1 MAIVGNVSRITLGLC
16 VALSILVLILYV
28 GVVSLLSDLAGSDPA
43 GNAYSQAYAAIAL
56 IALWVLL
63 AIVLTI
69 ALAKGAADWPVV
81 TTAVILVP
89 ASAIASLF
97 AMGLLTSPGQPP
109 YLWPIVI
116 PAGLPLLVLGFA
128 FWTLLPGMHS
138 ILPAHIAVPTIW
150 GTVFVLCL
158 AVVPFN
164 MMRDSTSETIA
175 AERAKT
181 EAAYDK
187 LPPDAGLA
195 QLLPFMGAFYGEKE
209 TELNRRVR
217 SLPTRQSEA
226 EAMLARGEF
235 PLRYLGWLHL
245 DLTPSLCDKARAQ
258 LRQNVALLVLKP
270 GETKP
275 YSVIAQHVTDAVTA
289 MKWLVGYDCS
299 CDAESLAWEQMASA
313 YSDPAFEFYE
323 LKRLRDPQELGRVLR
338 EYPERFSMLTPK
350 ASLKAWLSFTEEEE
364 YRERALAGARTLP
377 HRNAEIVTMLN
388 SRSDEHMAWTAMT
401 YLPQL
406 DLEATPELCRA
417 ALTQINEAFAKTYR
431 PKADDP
437 RSYDELLGRLGG
449 RGQHF
454 AALIWLGEHGCDVG
468 PTINDAEELIRS
480 YRLSAESDAMLA
492 SLARLPRK

>member
-1 MAIVGNVSRITLGLC
+1 MAIVGKVSPVTLGLC
-16 VALSILVLILYV
+16 VALGIFALILYAV
-28 GVVSLLSDLAGSDPA
+28 ALSLLSDLAGSDPA
-43 GNAYSQAYAAIAL
+43 GNAYAQAYAAIAL
-56 IALWVLL
+56 VALWVLL
-63 AIVLTI
+63 AIILTI
-69 ALAKGAADWPVV
+69 ALAKGDADWPVV
-81 TTAVILVP
+81 TAAVILIP

-97 AMGLLTSPGQPP
+97 AMGLLTNPSQPP

-116 PAGLPLLVLGFA
+116 PASLPVLVLGFA
-128 FWTLLPGMHS
+128 FWTLLPGMRS
-138 ILPAHIAVPTIW
+138 VLPAHIVVPAIW
-150 GTVFVLCL
+150 GAVLLLCV

-164 MMRDSTSETIA
+164 LMRESARETIA
-175 AERAKT
+175 AARAKT
-181 EAAYDK
+181 EADYNK
-187 LPPDAGLA
+187 LPADAGLA

-226 EAMLARGEF
+226 EAMLARGDF

-245 DLTPSLCDKARAQ
+245 DPTPSLCEKARAQ
-258 LRQNVALLVLKP
+258 LRQNVAPLVLKP

-275 YSVIAQHVTDAVTA
+275 YTVIAQQVTDAVTA

-323 LKRLRDPQELGRVLR
+323 LKRLREPQELGRILR

-350 ASLKAWLSFTEEEE
+350 ASLSAWLNFAEEEE
-364 YRERALAGARTLP
+364 YRERAVAGARRLP
-377 HRNAEIVTMLN
+377 HRNADIVAMLN
-388 SRSDEHMAWTAMT
+388 NRSDEHRAWMAMT

-417 ALTQINEAFAKTYR
+417 ALTQINEAFAKVYR

-449 RGQHF
+449 RGRPF
-454 AALIWLGEHGCDVG
+454 AVLIWLAEHGCNVG
-468 PTINDAEELIRS
+468 PAIKDADELIRS
-480 YRLSAESDAMLA
+480 YRRSAESDAMLA